1 MKHVY
6 LKVRRQDTP
15 EGLSYW
21 EEFRVP
27 YEPEMTVVDLLKGVQ
42 RDPVTADGLPTSP
55 VVWECSCD
63 SAACGACAMVINGRA
78 RLACDILVENL
89 NEPVVLEPM
98 TKFPVVRDLVVD
110 RQSMSDGLKDL
121 DAWTELDGVQDG
133 AVPTMSRTQRDALAK
148 LADCIMCGACCDACP
163 QVSERSPYAG
173 AFYVAYAL
181 LLNGRSNDGEAR
193 AQRLDALRGPRGV
206 VGCANVHNCDMV
218 CPRDIP
224 LATANAQ
231 AQWQVMKHAVRSF
244 FFGS

>member
-1 MKHVY
+1 MKRVY

-21 EEFRVP
+21 EEFRVL
-27 YEPEMTVVDLLKGVQ
+27 YEPDMTVVDLLKGVQ

-55 VVWECSCD
+55 VAWECSCD
-63 SAACGACAMVINGRA
+63 SGSCGACAMVINGRA

-89 NEPVVLEPM
+89 SEPVVLEPM
-98 TKFPVVRDLVVD
+98 TTFPVVRDLVVD
-110 RQSMSDGLKDL
+110 RKSMSDRLKDL
-121 DAWTELDGVQDG
+121 DAWSELDGIRDG
-133 AVPTMSRTQRDALAK
+133 AVPAMTRTERDTLAK

-163 QVSERSPYAG
+163 QVSERSSYAG

-181 LLNGRSNDGEAR
+181 LLNGRSSDYAAR
-193 AQRLDALRGPRGV
+193 AQRLDALRGPHGV
-206 VGCANVHNCDMV
+206 VGCANAHNCDMV

-231 AQWQVMKHAVRSF
+231 AQWQVMKHAVKSF
-244 FFGS
+244 FFG